1 MEYYRDYL
9 RKDIEIADSVKL
21 KPIDAIAKRLGVGK
35 KYLRHYGKHIAK
47 IDAKLLKRL
56 GKKEGKLI
64 LVTAI
69 TPTKAGEGKTTVS
82 IGLTQAM
89 NKIRK
94 ETTVCLREPS
104 LGPVF
109 GIKGGAAGGGFSQ
122 VLPMEDINLHFT
134 GDIHAMGAANNL
146 CSAVIDNHIFQ
157 GNKLG
162 IDTKRVLWRRCVDMN
177 DRALRDIRINAKE
190 GSRDESYVITV
201 ASEVM
206 AILCLSQDLMEL
218 KKRLGKVVVAFNK
231 KSKPVTIRDL
241 GIDGAMTML
250 LKDAINPNL
259 VQTIEGTPAII
270 HGGPF
275 ANIAHGCSS
284 IIATKISLG
293 LSDYTVTEAGFGSD
307 LGAEKFLN
315 IKCRQGK
322 LRPNAVVL
330 VATIR
335 ALRRHGGD
343 VNYKRVNV
351 RAVEAG
357 LENLGAHIENIGK
370 FGLPVVVAINEFAG
384 DSADEI
390 KMVKDYCKELGV
402 KAIPAKIFTQGG
414 RGGIKLA
421 KEVVELCK
429 RETQFRFLYGLN
441 KSIKDKIWII
451 AKEIYGADGVK
462 YSKDAERNI
471 RNLKRAG
478 FGKLAICMSK
488 TPLSLSDDKKRPGRP
503 RGFKVKIDE
512 VRVSAGAGFLVV
524 YAGKMNPMP
533 GLSKKPAALG
543 MDVNGNGK
551 ITGLF

>member
-1 MEYYRDYL
+1 M

-21 KPIDAIAKRLGVGK
+21 KPIDAIAKRLGVGE
-35 KYLRHYGKHIAK
+35 KYLKHYGKHIAK
-47 IDAKLLKRL
+47 IDASLLKRL
-56 GKKEGKLI
+56 GKRKGKLI

-82 IGLTQAM
+82 IGLAQAM

-94 ETTVCLREPS
+94 QTTVCLREPS

-109 GIKGGAAGGGFSQ
+109 GIKGGAAGGGYSQ

-162 IDTKRVLWRRCVDMN
+162 IDTNRVLWRRCVDMN
-177 DRALRDIRINAKE
+177 DRALRDIRINA
-190 GSRDESYVITV
+190 GIGGRDESYVITV

-218 KKRLGKVVVAFNK
+218 KKRLGNVVVAFNK
-231 KSKPVTIRDL
+231 KGKPVTVRNL
-241 GIDGAMTML
+241 GIAGAMAML

-307 LGAEKFLN
+307 LGAEKFLD

-322 LRPNAVVL
+322 LTPDAVVL

-335 ALRRHGGD
+335 ALRRHGG
-343 VNYKRVNV
+343 VENYKKKNLKY
-351 RAVEAG
+351 VEKG

-370 FGLPVVVAINEFAG
+370 FGLPVVVALNEFAD
-384 DSADEI
+384 DSAEE
-390 KMVKDYCKELGV
+390 KRLVKNYCKGMGV
-402 KAIPAKIFTQGG
+402 KAISVKIFTQGG
-414 RGGIKLA
+414 KGGTELA
-421 KEVVELCK
+421 KEVVKLCK

-441 KSIKDKIWII
+441 KSIKEKIGVI
-451 AKEIYGADGVK
+451 AKEIYGADGVDYTK
-462 YSKDAERNI
+462 SAESDIRALTRN
-471 RNLKRAG
+471 G
-478 FGKLAICMSK
+478 FEKLAICMSK
-488 TPLSLSDDKKRPGRP
+488 TPLSLSDDGKKLGRP
-503 RGFKVKIDE
+503 KGFRIKVDE
-512 VRVSAGAGFLVV
+512 VRVSAGAGFLVA

-533 GLSKKPAALG
+533 GLGKKPAAME
-543 MDVNGNGK
+543 MDVDGKGK